1 MKEITQKDLNM
12 GLLGKRTKKG
22 LIEMICHVANISNSY
37 TSPGDALM
45 GDRVL
50 SKLNLVRDRFK
61 IRTKPVPAPAP
72 VPRPPL
78 KAGDTV
84 KIIRSSVYWAPGK
97 VGTLVAPSEGGWTVQ
112 VNFKDSFG
120 GDLVATDHTIWA
132 SEVELFTPNEQQN
145 KEQLGGS

>member
-12 GLLGKRTKKG
+12 GLLRKRTKKG

-61 IRTKPVPAPAP
+61 IRTKPVPAPP
-72 VPRPPL
+72 PPPRPEL
-78 KAGDTV
+78 KAGDAV
-84 KIIRSSVYWAPGK
+84 KIVRSSVFWAPGK
-97 VGTLVAPSEGGWTVQ
+97 VGILVAPLDGGWTVQ
-112 VNFKDSFG
+112 VNFKDSFNG
-120 GDLVATDHTIWA
+120 ESAPVDHTIWA
-132 SEVELFTPNEQQN
+132 SEVEPFTRNEQQT
-145 KEQLGGS
+145 KEQLGGT